1 MARRRLTWIRA
12 NPASPSPMRPAGS
25 GLSSPTSVQ
34 PHPLLPFPGEAPLP
48 EPPSPP
54 RPPSAP
60 PPPLLLPVPPSAPP
74 LLLPVPPSTPPSPP
88 GGGLGDTDVESVTV
102 HPLPAAATL
111 NMSGCPVKPIPPPA
125 VIDTTHRPDVAIA
138 VTVEVPSGAS
148 GASNTTWRA
157 CPLPGTP

>member
-1 MARRRLTWIRA
+1 MI
-12 NPASPSPMRPAGS
+12 NPARPSPMRTTVS
-25 GLSSPTSVQ
+25 GLSAPTSVH
-34 PHPLLPFPGEAPLP
+34 PHPWLPWFGEAPLP

-54 RPPSAP
+54 SA
-60 PPPLLLPVPPSAPP
+60 PPPLLLLLPAPPSPPP

-125 VIDTTHRPDVAIA
+125 VIDTTHRPDVATA
-138 VTVEVPSGAS
+138 VTVEVPSEAS

-157 CPLPGTP
+157 SPVPGTP